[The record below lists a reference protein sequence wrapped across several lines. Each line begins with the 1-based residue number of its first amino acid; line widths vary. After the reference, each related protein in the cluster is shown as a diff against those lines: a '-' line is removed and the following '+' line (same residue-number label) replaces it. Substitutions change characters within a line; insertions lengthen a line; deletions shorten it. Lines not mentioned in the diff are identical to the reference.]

1 MDVRALYAQGKR
13 SPGKEN
19 DVQWEV
25 LHEQLLK
32 ERGEDFSR
40 MNPKEQ
46 AEHLISEANHSER
59 ASLYSCAVNT
69 ASRPPAI
76 TATTLP
82 SGIPK
87 VGGHSAASATPSL
100 PLVPAPQ

>member
-46 AEHLISEANHSER
+46 AEHLIS
-59 ASLYSCAVNT
+59 
-69 ASRPPAI
+69 
-76 TATTLP
+76 
-82 SGIPK
+82 
-87 VGGHSAASATPSL
+87 
-100 PLVPAPQ
+100 